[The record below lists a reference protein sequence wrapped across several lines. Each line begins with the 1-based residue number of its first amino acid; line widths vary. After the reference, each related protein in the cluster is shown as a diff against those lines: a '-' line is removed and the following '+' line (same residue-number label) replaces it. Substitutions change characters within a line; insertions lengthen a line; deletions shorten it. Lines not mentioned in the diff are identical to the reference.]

1 MPSQQQLIKKAA
13 KAAEAAAA
21 MVLQEG
27 NPEKKHGGAQ
37 KKQTRED
44 PETSMFEKMTSLS
57 ANDDISAKIAE
68 LQKEFKATTDIKK
81 KLAIRAEITKLSAEQ
96 SGIARGLKEEAL
108 KAYTDMH
115 GELKF
120 NLEQSAS
127 SKGAVDAMTGG
138 MRTYTKEHWMLVK
151 ANQTKRAR
159 DMQSAM
165 EKILKDTQDSAALLF
180 ANSIGDERD

>member
-1 MPSQQQLIKKAA
+1 MSSQQQLIKKAA

-27 NPEKKHGGAQ
+27 NPKKKHGGAQ

-57 ANDDISAKIAE
+57 ANDKIGE

-81 KLAIRAEITKLSAEQ
+81 QLAIRAEITKLSAEQ

-115 GELKF
+115 GKLKF

-127 SKGAVDAMTGG
+127 SQKAVSKMTDG
-138 MRTYTKEHWMLVK
+138 MRAYTQEHWKLVE
-151 ANQTKRAR
+151 ANQTERAR
-159 DMQSAM
+159 NMQSAM
-165 EKILKDTQDSAALLF
+165 EEILKDTKDSAALLF